1 MLLYWQCSPYNDYIV
16 AKRMIL
22 YSSNHC
28 ICGVP
33 RLQPVLVNN
42 RCLVENQIDW
52 QVIGQQ
58 ALASQ
63 KGKRVRYVIDR
74 MTMSDVPRVVE
85 IERLAYPSQWPPSAY
100 RKELQDNRWAH
111 YIVLRDKK
119 VIEERATVPAQ
130 EYEKPRRIFP
140 LSLLPSR
147 PSATLTSPDLASII
161 GFSGLW
167 LMVDEAHIT
176 TIAMHPHF
184 RRKGLGEFLLVSM
197 IDIAYSI
204 GAKWVSLEVRVSNYT
219 AQNLYRKYGF
229 HEAGLRHRY
238 YSDNQEDALIM
249 WTDEISSL
257 AYKQKFYALKTALL
271 EKLEQQ

>member
-1 MLLYWQCSPYNDYIV
+1 
-16 AKRMIL
+16 MIL

-74 MTMSDVPRVVE
+74 MTMSDVPRVIE
-85 IERLAYPSQWPPSAY
+85 IERLAYPTQWPPSAY

-111 YIVLRDKK
+111 YIVLRDKQ
-119 VIEERATVPAQ
+119 IAEERMSAPVQGP
-130 EYEKPRRIFP
+130 ERHRRFFP
-140 LSLLPSR
+140 LTLLPGRSSSSVST
-147 PSATLTSPDLASII
+147 PSLASII
-161 GFSGLW
+161 GFAGLW

-176 TIAMHPHF
+176 TIAMHPDY
-184 RRKGLGEFLLVSM
+184 RRRGLGEFMLVRL
-197 IDIAYSI
+197 IDI
-204 GAKWVSLEVRVSNYT
+204 
-219 AQNLYRKYGF
+219 
-229 HEAGLRHRY
+229 
-238 YSDNQEDALIM
+238 
-249 WTDEISSL
+249 
-257 AYKQKFYALKTALL
+257 
-271 EKLEQQ
+271 